1 MPPHKKVNNFT
12 TKRPLE
18 LVHMDLMGSTRTES
32 IGGKRYIFL
41 TVDDFTRFSWVN
53 FLREKSDTF
62 DAFQALVLKIQ
73 NEQGVSI
80 GRIIRI

>member
-1 MPPHKKVNNFT
+1 MCGPCQLRKQTRAPHKKVNSFT

-18 LVHMDLMGSTRTES
+18 LVHMDLMGPTRTES

-62 DAFQALVLKIQ
+62 DAFQALVLKI
-73 NEQGVSI
+73 
-80 GRIIRI
+80 

>member
-1 MPPHKKVNNFT
+1 
-12 TKRPLE
+12 
-18 LVHMDLMGSTRTES
+18 MDLLGPTRTES
-32 IGGKRYIFL
+32 IEGKRYIFL

-73 NEQGVSI
+73 NEHGVSI
-80 GRIIRI
+80 GRIIKI